1 LRRLSYANVV
11 ATLALFIALGGG
23 AYAATK
29 LPKNSVGPT
38 QLRRNAVTSGKVKD
52 GSLHRQDFATKDLA
66 TLRGPTGPTGVTG
79 ATGPK
84 GDKGAVGSLSADS
97 SIASGQTIRGVFGM
111 GKVVAL
117 NEEVVRGVA
126 LPVPAPTALD
136 TSHVNV
142 AGGIDDP
149 TSSICTGS
157 YADPTAPSGYACLYP
172 AIMVNATALQ
182 ASVPSGLPTRFGFT
196 FAYFG
201 AAAGFSNVS
210 GSWAYTAP

>member
-38 QLRRNAVTSGKVKD
+38 QLRKNAVTSSKVKD

-66 TLRGPTGPTGVTG
+66 SLRGPGGATG
-79 ATGPK
+79 ATGATGAK
-84 GDKGAVGSLSADS
+84 GDKGTVGSLSADS
-97 SIASGQTIRGVFGM
+97 SIASGQTIRGAFGM
-111 GKVVAL
+111 GKVAAAG
-117 NEEVVRGVA
+117 EEIVRGVA
-126 LPVPAPTALD
+126 LPVPAPVALD
-136 TSHVNV
+136 PSHVNV
-142 AGGIDDP
+142 AGGVDDM

-172 AIMVNATALQ
+172 AIMVNATVLQ

-196 FAYFG
+196 FAYYG
-201 AAAGFSNVS
+201 VAAGFSNFS
-210 GSWAYTAP
+210 GAWAYTAP